1 MARLNS
7 RILELEAL
15 NHVFKD
21 QIDKQLRQD
30 SQELKS
36 LQLLNHSLEVENQ
49 RLKERGFEQAMK
61 EEELLLRVR
70 NQEKEMMSLQETLFK
85 RDKLLADERQSKEN
99 ITLSIQQIRRDY
111 ERDLTQLREKVE
123 EAVRAKEVQAR
134 KSEEE
139 VAALS
144 RDMAQRLP
152 KLIQQSI
159 QKHVAHF
166 SNVVQQKE
174 HALQQHYSALL
185 QQREQDLAKT
195 NLFYQEKEM
204 QWKLSLKEEMYQ
216 KEHHLARYKEVL
228 QEKESLEMILYEK
241 KRQLQL
247 IEYTTTTYPAPPPH
261 TTTTTSNNNTTSY
274 HPHNNHNNNNNNN
287 NPNNNNGSHSSTH
300 HTPPPH
306 TTTTTTPPLNST
318 NSNIN
323 NGSDNSSMGMVDGF
337 AKEAMELLTQQLTAM
352 KQQISD
358 TLHSQLQLQPQLTY
372 NPNYDHSSQNTS
384 YNNTSYQNVPAM
396 PNKENILPPASFEH
410 VRETRSR
417 DDVEV
422 GGVGGVKVRKMGV
435 ASNNSRQSSEANS
448 LQSILLDDESALF
461 LSPTRPRHSNN
472 NLNNNNNNNYT
483 NYQRPPPPP
492 TQYSSQPL
500 QPQSQSQPPPQRSFP
515 SHHVTF
521 DEGSL
526 LEADVSSHR
535 NRRSLE
541 EYKGLYN
548 SSYNT
553 NTSLLNSSI
562 ELLDDVPSFDNLR
575 DGGYYEGYWK
585 AKYSKQ
591 LR

>member
-1 MARLNS
+1 M
-7 RILELEAL
+7 
-15 NHVFKD
+15 FKD

-111 ERDLTQLREKVE
+111 EKDLTQLREKVE

-166 SNVVQQKE
+166 SSVVQQKE

-185 QQREQDLAKT
+185 QQREQDLAKV

-247 IEYTTTTYPAPPPH
+247 IEYTTTTYPAPPNN
-261 TTTTTSNNNTTSY
+261 NNNTNSY
-274 HPHNNHNNNNNNN
+274 YPHNYNQNNNHNNNPNSNSNNNHVIN
-287 NPNNNNGSHSSTH
+287 DSHSNTQ
-300 HTPPPH
+300 HTPPPQ
-306 TTTTTTPPLNST
+306 TTTTTATTPPLNST
-318 NSNIN
+318 TSNVNNS
-323 NGSDNSSMGMVDGF
+323 SDTNSSMGMGIGMVDGF

-358 TLHSQLQLQPQLTY
+358 TLHSQLQLQPQPQLTY
-372 NPNYDHSSQNTS
+372 NPNPNNTS
-384 YNNTSYQNVPAM
+384 YNNTSYNSYNGAPTM

-417 DDVEV
+417 DEVEE
-422 GGVGGVKVRKMGV
+422 GGVGGGKVRKMGI
-435 ASNNSRQSSEANS
+435 ASSNSRQSSEANS

-472 NLNNNNNNNYT
+472 NSYNNYSA
-483 NYQRPPPPP
+483 YQRPPPPP
-492 TQYSSQPL
+492 TQYTSQPPL

-541 EYKGLYN
+541 EYKGIYN